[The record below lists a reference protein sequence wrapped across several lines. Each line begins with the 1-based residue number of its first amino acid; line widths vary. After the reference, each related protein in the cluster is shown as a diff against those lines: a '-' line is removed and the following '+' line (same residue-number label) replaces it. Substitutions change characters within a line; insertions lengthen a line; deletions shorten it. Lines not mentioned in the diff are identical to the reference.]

1 MSINRK
7 FISFIFI
14 TMCNIYY
21 WKNRGFNY
29 KMSIIGTNFKEN
41 VNEDKESRKIEECDF
56 ESEIIL
62 GESYESQVDF
72 NPILSSINSND
83 FDQYRSKHLVFYY
96 I

>member
-1 MSINRK
+1 MSIIQK
-7 FISFIFI
+7 FISFILI

-29 KMSIIGTNFKEN
+29 KMSIIRANFKDN
-41 VNEDKESRKIEECDF
+41 VNEKKESIKIEECDESF

-72 NPILSSINSND
+72 NPVLSSINSND
-83 FDQYRSKHLVFYY
+83 FDQYRSKHLV